1 MRSAD
6 RLPILV
12 VLAFV
17 AGCTT
22 IADTALSIKSAVT
35 PAPVAASAPA
45 AAVAAA
51 PAAAPAPTP
60 KPEAPP
66 VNAAAQRSFDDA
78 KRALAAGRV
87 DEAERGFAALAQS
100 NPELGG
106 PHANL
111 GLIWRNAGKTADAV
125 AALERAVQASP
136 NQAVYFN
143 QLGLAYRANGQFAK
157 ALTAYE
163 RAIELDAAYAAP
175 VLNLGILHDLY
186 LNDPPRA
193 VELYTRY
200 LSLAPGQEATVNKW
214 LAELKNRKPGGA
226 ATAKKEQS

>member
-6 RLPILV
+6 RLLIV
-12 VLAFV
+12 TALAML

-22 IADTALSIKSAVT
+22 IADTALSLKAAVT
-35 PAPVAASAPA
+35 PSASAASAA
-45 AAVAAA
+45 APA
-51 PAAAPAPTP
+51 PAAAPAMAPPPP
-60 KPEAPP
+60 KVEAPP
-66 VNAAAQRSFDDA
+66 VNPNAQRAF
-78 KRALAAGRV
+78 

-111 GLIWRNAGKTADAV
+111 GLIYRNAGKNAEAV

-136 NQAVYFN
+136 GQAVYFN
-143 QLGLAYRANGQFAK
+143 QLGLAYRSSGQFGK
-157 ALTAYE
+157 ARGAYE
-163 RAIELDAAYAAP
+163 RAIELDGAYAAP

-193 VELYTRY
+193 MELYARY
-200 LSLAPGQEATVNKW
+200 LTLAPGQEATVNKW
-214 LAELKNRKPGGA
+214 MAELKNRKPGGA
-226 ATAKKEQS
+226 APAKKEQS

>member
-6 RLPILV
+6 RLLIV
-12 VLAFV
+12 TALAML

-22 IADTALSIKSAVT
+22 IADTALSLKAAVT
-35 PAPVAASAPA
+35 PSASAASAA
-45 AAVAAA
+45 APA
-51 PAAAPAPTP
+51 PAAAPAMAPPPP
-60 KPEAPP
+60 KVEAPP
-66 VNAAAQRSFDDA
+66 VNPNAQRAFDEA

-111 GLIWRNAGKTADAV
+111 GLIYRNAGKNAEAV

-136 NQAVYFN
+136 GQAVYFN
-143 QLGLAYRANGQFAK
+143 QLGLAYRSSGQFGK
-157 ALTAYE
+157 ARGAYE
-163 RAIELDAAYAAP
+163 RAIELDGAYAAP

-193 VELYTRY
+193 MELYARY
-200 LSLAPGQEATVNKW
+200 LTLAPGQEATVNKW
-214 LAELKNRKPGGA
+214 MAELKNRKPGGA
-226 ATAKKEQS
+226 APAKKEQS